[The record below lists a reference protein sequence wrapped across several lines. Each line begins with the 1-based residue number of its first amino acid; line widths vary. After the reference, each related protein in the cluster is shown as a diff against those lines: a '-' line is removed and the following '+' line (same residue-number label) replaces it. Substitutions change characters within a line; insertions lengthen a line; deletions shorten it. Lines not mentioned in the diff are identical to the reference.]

1 MEKKTWI
8 IIGVVAFVLIVIGS
22 FMPDAERLIYTND
35 VLYDCKEGTYYF
47 PASEQIFEKVSEV
60 GFIDYQSNS
69 KDNVCIFSLN
79 YKVKVAPTDNPSYEI
94 SFDTCKITVSQLAY
108 FKEKKADL
116 MTMLKDASCVE
127 NTIPFLEK
135 AIKPLD
141 FQGQVKELLSDL
153 GTSNTQFLAS
163 FDEWVNG
170 IISYEDF
177 QEALKNEKRT
187 ASKTFK
193 GLQDLQP
200 KPEDKE
206 LQAKAVHA
214 VELYLDSLNSFEEA
228 LSKQSSS
235 DFESSMDKSTAQM
248 DEATMEVLEVITLLE
263 NE

>member
-116 MTMLKDASCVE
+116 FHIITIAVTLALFIFILRTKGTFGEVRWYYPLMLGAFVCVSRGGIFISQFFKKYSK
-127 NTIPFLEK
+127 NIS
-135 AIKPLD
+135 AIILI
-141 FQGQVKELLSDL
+141 LLI
-153 GTSNTQFLAS
+153 F
-163 FDEWVNG
+163 FPEV
-170 IISYEDF
+170 
-177 QEALKNEKRT
+177 
-187 ASKTFK
+187 FK
-193 GLQDLQP
+193 IFVHD
-200 KPEDKE
+200 DK
-206 LQAKAVHA
+206 
-214 VELYLDSLNSFEEA
+214 
-228 LSKQSSS
+228 
-235 DFESSMDKSTAQM
+235 
-248 DEATMEVLEVITLLE
+248 
-263 NE
+263 